1 MQRTTVMLPQDLK
14 LQAERHAREL
24 GVSLGELI
32 RESLEAMIRGSDG
45 DRSTVDPFFSDNAVY
60 VGEAPRDLSV
70 NHDGYLYGEKQ

>member
-24 GVSLGELI
+24 GVSLGKLI

>member
-14 LQAERHAREL
+14 LQAQRHAREL

>member
-1 MQRTTVMLPQDLK
+1 
-14 LQAERHAREL
+14 
-24 GVSLGELI
+24 
-32 RESLEAMIRGSDG
+32 RGSDG

>member
-24 GVSLGELI
+24 GVSLGGLI
-32 RESLEAMIRGSDG
+32 RESLEAMMRGSDG

-60 VGEAPRDLSV
+60 VGEAPRGLSV
-70 NHDGYLYGEKQ
+70 NHDGYLYGKKQ